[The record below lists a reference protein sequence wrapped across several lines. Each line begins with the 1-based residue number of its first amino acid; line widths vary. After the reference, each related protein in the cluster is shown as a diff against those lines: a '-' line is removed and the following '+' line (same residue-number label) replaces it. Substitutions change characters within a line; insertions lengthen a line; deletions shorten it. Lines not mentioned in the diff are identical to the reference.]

1 MTRNGCQLRPDITMR
16 GSASGTMIIPA
27 SLRLNKCCLR
37 CEPDV
42 VDQVKLPTALAFAV
56 AAQIH
61 VSHGPKI
68 IKPQGRQPLPN
79 CHQRPIFKVKLWR
92 SNAHLLYVSNTLVS
106 LFPKAQP
113 FRQSLRPP
121 QK

>member
-1 MTRNGCQLRPDITMR
+1 VTRNGCQLRPDITMR
-16 GSASGTMIIPA
+16 GSASETVIIPP

-68 IKPQGRQPLPN
+68 IKPQGR
-79 CHQRPIFKVKLWR
+79 R
-92 SNAHLLYVSNTLVS
+92 
-106 LFPKAQP
+106 
-113 FRQSLRPP
+113 RPP
-121 QK
+121 DCR